1 MATKT
6 TTTKKTTAKPRATA
20 KAEAVEQ
27 VKEEVKQKRVFK
39 DSDGIPCRSVTQ
51 GGLYMEGQKTHMQYE
66 WVTYGDYTDVEYA
79 DLAAAVRVKSG
90 YVFRPTFIIED
101 DDFIAEFPTLKKFY
115 TENYS
120 ITDLEAI
127 LKYPV
132 DKMLEEIKCLPKT
145 ALDSLKVLAASS
157 VADGSLD
164 SVKKIGAL
172 DEVLGTNMSLLAELT

>member
-6 TTTKKTTAKPRATA
+6 TTTRKTTAKPRATA
-20 KAEAVEQ
+20 KAEAVEP
-27 VKEEVKQKRVFK
+27 VKEEVKKKVFK
-39 DSDGIPCRSVTQ
+39 ESDGIPCRSVTQ

-66 WVTYGDYTDVEYA
+66 WVSYGDYTDVEYA

-120 ITDLEAI
+120 VTDLEAI
-127 LKYPV
+127 LRYPV
-132 DKMLEEIKCLPKT
+132 DKMLDEIKCLPKT

-164 SVKKIGAL
+164 SVKKINAL

>member
-6 TTTKKTTAKPRATA
+6 TTTRKTTAKPRAAA

-27 VKEEVKQKRVFK
+27 VKEEVKQKRVFN

-66 WVTYGDYTDVEYA
+66 WVTYGDYADVEYA

-101 DDFIAEFPTLKKFY
+101 DDFIAEFPALKKFY

-120 ITDLEAI
+120 VTDLEAI
-127 LKYPV
+127 LRYPI

-164 SVKKIGAL
+164 SVKKINAL